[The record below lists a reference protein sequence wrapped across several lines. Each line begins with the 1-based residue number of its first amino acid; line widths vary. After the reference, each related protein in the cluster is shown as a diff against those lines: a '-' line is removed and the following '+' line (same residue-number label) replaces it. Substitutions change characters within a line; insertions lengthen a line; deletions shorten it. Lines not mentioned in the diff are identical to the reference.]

1 MNHAS
6 TPNIKQLFATAL
18 REPDAVSEADFQVL
32 LSEYP
37 FAQALVFAYQC
48 RKDAKSSTTQTTVD
62 NTVQK
67 ALIHTDNRYWLYDLI
82 EQRAEIANQE
92 IVEEGEILASPAEQ
106 EADINDS
113 QKDEQIIEQADDELA
128 DLILEQVQSSDYFA
142 LESAAEE
149 STAKT
154 TTALTSLDARKEE
167 ANSEEDLSVYDD
179 ALMPYSFRWWL
190 YKTRQKHA
198 DTYQPFVNSHTLTTR
213 ADGQFVPSKFDE
225 TILDHQIRENI
236 FHLQN
241 PEDKLSA
248 AIRQKTVEVSMPKKT
263 DAVIERFIR
272 EEPQIQPPTP
282 DVVNN
287 ENKARKSAED
297 HFSLVTET
305 LANIYIEQGLY
316 PKAADVFRKLISINP
331 EKKAYFASRIEE
343 LEQKF

>member
-1 MNHAS
+1 MNQAS
-6 TPNIKQLFATAL
+6 TSNIKQLFAEAL
-18 REPDAVSEADFQVL
+18 RDPNAVSDVDFQL
-32 LSEYP
+32 LFSEYP

-48 RKDAKSSTTQTTVD
+48 RRATAADPSVQA
-62 NTVQK
+62 TVQK
-67 ALIHTDNRYWLYDLI
+67 ALLHTDNRYWLYDLV
-82 EQRAEIANQE
+82 EQRADNMADENWVKEEEIEPAAIEEE
-92 IVEEGEILASPAEQ
+92 IVATTTEQ
-106 EADINDS
+106 EEVETENTG
-113 QKDEQIIEQADDELA
+113 DELA
-128 DLILEQVQSSDYFA
+128 ELIFEQAQSADYFA
-142 LESAAEE
+142 LEKSTEVADPSSDIAAVAPVEPSA
-149 STAKT
+149 K
-154 TTALTSLDARKEE
+154 DAD
-167 ANSEEDLSVYDD
+167 SEEDLSVYDD
-179 ALMPYSFRWWL
+179 ELMPYSFRWWL
-190 YKTRQKHA
+190 YKTRLKHA
-198 DTYQPFVNSHTLTTR
+198 DTYQPFVNLQSLTAR

-236 FHLQN
+236 FHLQD